1 MFSFQVIFSNY
12 LKSLIIVVVIVGLVA
27 GVVVDAVAVEVV
39 VASAGLVVG
48 WNRLRL
54 R

>member
-27 GVVVDAVAVEVV
+27 GVVVEVV
-39 VASAGLVVG
+39 VAAAGLDVG